1 MDTKVKGHT
10 AAFLKR
16 QAKNLKKTKGISYLS
31 ALDQVA
37 LNAGFTNWNNFV
49 NLLNATTADSRSN
62 QSGRKE
68 PSRLSLTQNQQA
80 SDINPYKKLLIAALN
95 ELLNRNLISLTAP
108 NDSVDEKGHV
118 FLELF
123 GYTSVVMWDDIGFE
137 ELRISVWWKYDHSK
151 HPQANLT
158 GNAKESFS
166 CASPLANRFHYKN
179 FVGIT
184 ASGWL
189 ERKVGK
195 YLQGKGNR
203 GIFDIYTRKGE
214 KTELEK
220 ISTPTPN
227 GFGIEGPVHM

>member
-1 MDTKVKGHT
+1 MDIKIQGHT
-10 AAFLKR
+10 ATFLKR
-16 QAKNLKKTKGISYLS
+16 QARNLKKTEGISYLS

-37 LNAGFTNWNNFV
+37 MKAGFTNWNNFV
-49 NLLNATTADSRSN
+49 NLLNTTTAANRSN
-62 QSGRKE
+62 LSGRKE
-68 PSRLSLTQNQQA
+68 PPRLNLKQKQQLQT
-80 SDINPYKKLLIAALN
+80 INPYKKLLIAALN
-95 ELLNRNLISLTAP
+95 ELINRKLISLTAP
-108 NDSVDEKGHV
+108 DDSVDEKGHI
-118 FLELF
+118 FLEIF
-123 GYTSVVMWDDIGFE
+123 GYPSVVMWDDIGFE
-137 ELRISVWWKYDHSK
+137 ELRISVWWKYYHSL

-158 GNAKESFS
+158 GNAKEGFS
-166 CASPLANRFHYKN
+166 CASPLANRIHYKK

-214 KTELEK
+214 KAELEK
-220 ISTPTPN
+220 IAFPPPN